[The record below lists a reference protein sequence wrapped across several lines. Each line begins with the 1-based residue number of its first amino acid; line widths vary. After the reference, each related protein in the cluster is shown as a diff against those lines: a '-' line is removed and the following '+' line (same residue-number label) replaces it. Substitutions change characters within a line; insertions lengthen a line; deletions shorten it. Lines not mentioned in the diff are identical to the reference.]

1 MTASTSFGSD
11 CVVVRNNS
19 TNKISIVELTK
30 VQIKCTLWFVEP
42 FDLPQLPLLATGAQT
57 AYDISNP
64 SLPPFTMAFRQ
75 NVMSFNDFKNAV
87 VAEISTFAPG
97 NLLRDALNTAASLG
111 RVQWHYSIK
120 EADGSRKWSAEAHL
134 ADKYPEFISAT
145 RTFPYNANVS
155 VHLKMDKPK
164 GDETGIAGGVAVG
177 HQPGPVPDID
187 FTLRQFFDLCKIDF
201 DNNQIQALI
210 IKNLIFHWT
219 SFKGA
224 SIHKIETLGFKSA
237 SCLIYEGTKKAI
249 CKTNNN

>member
-42 FDLPQLPLLATGAQT
+42 FDLPQSPLLATGAQT

-134 ADKYPEFISAT
+134 ADKYPEFIAAT

-164 GDETGIAGGVAVG
+164 GDEVRLTPFFCLTVTLV
-177 HQPGPVPDID
+177 ID
-187 FTLRQFFDLCKIDF
+187 MACFTFYQDWNCRRSSS
-201 DNNQIQALI
+201 
-210 IKNLIFHWT
+210 WT
-219 SFKGA
+219 SAWPRAGYRLHPPTIFQ
-224 SIHKIETLGFKSA
+224 FM
-237 SCLIYEGTKKAI
+237 
-249 CKTNNN
+249 